1 LFGEVCEKFNISV
14 PVLGSNGSANG
25 TNVTSGMKPSSTGEP
40 YDIIIVTGLGG
51 GLLGFVV
58 LAVLL

>member
-1 LFGEVCEKFNISV
+1 V

-40 YDIIIVTGLGG
+40 YDIIIGAASGVPVGRFVTGLGG